1 MYENA
6 NSRLTYNDDLSHADG
21 SGQKF
26 LFLFDSAGKKL
37 LISCLFNLT
46 TTFVVIEYNDD
57 LCCFQAV
64 CSRRRSA

>member
-6 NSRLTYNDDLSHADG
+6 NSRLTYNDDISHADG

-26 LFLFDSAGKKL
+26 LFLFDSAGKN
-37 LISCLFNLT
+37 LISCLFNVT